1 MSISRTAPSIALH
14 TSFTYPEDVVRQYH
28 SHETEQSRV
37 KQSWVDN
44 GTNSRKSTKYSSFFK
59 GIIVTYR
66 WHYIQRVVLNGL
78 WAAWQ
83 HLQQLIPV
91 HIQPTYCLLWSGAQ
105 LAGIVSFSNGE
116 KPGFYRSPEK
126 WFPFFGSPN
135 RLKTF
140 FRDTGMF
147 QTFLP

>member
-28 SHETEQSRV
+28 SHKTEQSRV

-44 GTNSRKSTKYSSFFK
+44 GTNSRKNTKFSSFFK

-66 WHYIQRVVLNGL
+66 WHYIQRVVLNDL

-83 HLQQLIPV
+83 HIQQLIPV

-105 LAGIVSFSNGE
+105 LAEIVSFSNGE
-116 KPGFYRSPEK
+116 KPDFYRLQK
-126 WFPFFGSPN
+126 NGFPVCSKFCTMIN
-135 RLKTF
+135 ILYKNK
-140 FRDTGMF
+140 
-147 QTFLP
+147 